1 VDTGAGEGTAAAVDA
16 SASDITAS
24 DITTADFATAGPG
37 SGAEL
42 GDSADFED
50 GADFKDDAD
59 FEAGSTS
66 GPDPSSDSDSDS
78 DSDSGEPSDP
88 SEPDAPGEP
97 DEPSNPTDPTDST
110 TPTDSANNG
119 QVTLI
124 LTSPGSY
131 FTWAFGLAAGALSAY
146 FLVRVIAHAGSVLTL
161 VLLAA
166 FLAVSLN
173 PIVTALTHQ
182 RRVPMRRGTAVL
194 VVGLLVLGLVAG
206 FLAVIVPPVANEV
219 TQLVRAIPHVL
230 QEIQNKSTFLGRI
243 EAKYHVVSKVQAAL
257 SSRGV
262 GTSAVTGILGAGKYV
277 LSWLTSTLAV
287 VSLTIY
293 FLAGLPGIVSVAY
306 RTVPA
311 SRRDRV
317 RSLGDEILSQV
328 GRYML
333 GSVLNA
339 SIAGFATW
347 IWTMSWG
354 IQYPAALGLMVALMD
369 MIPVIGSTIGG
380 AIVTLVALTVST
392 PVAIATLAF
401 YIGFRLTED
410 YLLLPKV
417 MRHAVDVPPIV
428 TVVAVLVGG
437 SLLGIIGALVAIPT
451 AAALK
456 LITVEVLIPRLE
468 RR

>member
-1 VDTGAGEGTAAAVDA
+1 VNAG
-16 SASDITAS
+16 
-24 DITTADFATAGPG
+24 
-37 SGAEL
+37 
-42 GDSADFED
+42 D
-50 GADFKDDAD
+50 GAAPDGVVAQDRVGQDDAAPD
-59 FEAGSTS
+59 QRAHDKAAQDGAAQGNAGRGGTDRA
-66 GPDPSSDSDSDS
+66 G
-78 DSDSGEPSDP
+78 
-88 SEPDAPGEP
+88 DAHG
-97 DEPSNPTDPTDST
+97 
-110 TPTDSANNG
+110 TPG
-119 QVTLI
+119 QVTL
-124 LTSPGSY
+124 TFTPPGSY

-146 FLVRVIAHAGSVLTL
+146 FLVRVVAHAESVLIV

-173 PIVTALTHQ
+173 PIVTALTSQH
-182 RRVPMRRGTAVL
+182 RIPMNRNGAVL
-194 VVGLLVLGLVAG
+194 VVGLGVLALVAG
-206 FLAVIVPPVANEV
+206 FLAVIVPPVANEA
-219 TQLVRAIPHVL
+219 TQLIHAIPRVL
-230 QEIQNKSTFLGRI
+230 QEIQDKSTFLGRI

-311 SRRDRV
+311 TRRDRV

-333 GSVLNA
+333 GSLLNA

-347 IWTMSWG
+347 VWTASWG
-354 IQYPAALGLMVALMD
+354 IQYPAALGLMVAMMD
-369 MIPVIGSTIGG
+369 MIPVIGSTVGG

-392 PVAIATLAF
+392 PVALATLAF
-401 YIGFRLTED
+401 YVAFRLTED

-428 TVVAVLVGG
+428 TVVAVLIGG

-456 LITVEVLIPRLE
+456 LITVQLLIPRLE